1 MPPGL
6 SRDDLPSVADTFTRT
21 LIQFAAIIEQSLASL
36 PDTEPVAY
44 LSWVAS
50 LENTT
55 AETRRTLQSG
65 VADLGA
71 VGVATGIL
79 QDHLSELTQ
88 AFRAPSLQASPIS
101 ARGLSLL
108 LARIVGFLYGS
119 FHYLEEVARE
129 QQLQQIGDRCA
140 FLAVRVSEAAQR
152 GIPYPSPAGY
162 APSLAALANWAHTS
176 NLPPVSVRRPGDS
189 GYALREGEMQ
199 LPRDAERDLE
209 ISTPVLRPE
218 AAGVPADR
226 TYRVWYGTERSPI
239 DPRDPALGFGAVAG
253 TSLNLGSCLV
263 FVPKAHQ
270 VGSLGS
276 SWVVR
281 TLLGRSDDRLKL
293 TLVTPLSRQMFLDNI
308 AGDLARHSGLRSA
321 LVYVHGFNVSF
332 EEAAC
337 RAAQIGADL
346 GVDGITAFYSWASAG
361 TLRGYLQD
369 EESVRL
375 AVDPFLDFLSTLQE
389 AHGLERIDIL
399 AHSMGNRLLAAGIQ
413 RLAASKRSTAI
424 GHIVLA
430 SPDITRSEFNNLFS
444 YYTAVATARTT
455 LYSCSQDKALA
466 VSTKLHSY
474 LRLGA
479 EPPVF
484 ARAGLDTVSASRL
497 PLDLWGHGFVAS
509 ARQVIGDLKQLLW
522 LGAPPAKRNLIAV
535 PDPETAE
542 FWVLPDSA

>member
-1 MPPGL
+1 MSQGL
-6 SRDDLPSVADTFTRT
+6 ARDDLPDLAGKFVRT
-21 LIQFAAIIEQSLASL
+21 LMQLAAILEQSMGSL
-36 PDTEPVAY
+36 PEGERASR
-44 LSWVAS
+44 LRWVAS
-50 LENTT
+50 LENDTV
-55 AETRRTLQSG
+55 EIRRTLLSE
-65 VADLGA
+65 VAGLGA
-71 VGVATGIL
+71 AGVATGML
-79 QDHLSELTQ
+79 EDHLGALTQ
-88 AFRAPSLQASPIS
+88 AFRAPSLQANKIS
-101 ARGLSLL
+101 ARALSLL
-108 LARIVGFLYGS
+108 VARVMAFLHGS
-119 FHYLEEVARE
+119 LSYVEEVALE
-129 QQLQQIGDRCA
+129 HHLQEIADRCG
-140 FLAVRVSEAAQR
+140 FLAGLVSAAATREA
-152 GIPYPSPAGY
+152 PYASPARY
-162 APSLAALANWAHTS
+162 SSAVAAIAKWAHTS
-176 NLPPVSVRRPGDS
+176 NLPPALTKSLG
-189 GYALREGEMQ
+189 GYALRGGEML
-199 LPRDAERDLE
+199 LPRDQDRPVE

-218 AAGVPADR
+218 AAGAPADR

-276 SWVVR
+276 SWIMQ

-293 TLVTPLSRQMFLDNI
+293 TLVTPLVRQTFLDSI
-308 AGDLARHSGLRSA
+308 AADLARHSGLRSA

-332 EEAAC
+332 EEAAR
-337 RAAQIGADL
+337 RAAQIGSDL

-361 TLRGYLQD
+361 TVRGYLQD

-375 AVDPFLDFLSTLQE
+375 AVDPFLEFLSALQE
-389 AHGLERIDIL
+389 VHGLERIDIL
-399 AHSMGNRLLAAGIQ
+399 AHSMGNRLLAAAIE
-413 RLAASKRSTAI
+413 RLAAAKRSTAI

-430 SPDITRSEFNNLFS
+430 SPDITRTEFNNLFS
-444 YYTAVATARTT
+444 FYTSVATARTT

-484 ARAGLDTVSASRL
+484 SRMGLDTVSASRV

-509 ARQVIGDLKQLLW
+509 AKEVIGDLKQLLW
-522 LGAPPAKRNLIAV
+522 LGSPPARRNLIAV

-542 FWVLPDSA
+542 FWILPGSA

>member
-1 MPPGL
+1 MSQGL
-6 SRDDLPSVADTFTRT
+6 ARDDLPDVADKFVRT
-21 LIQFAAIIEQSLASL
+21 LIQLAAILEQSLSSL
-36 PDTEPVAY
+36 PEGKRASR
-44 LSWVAS
+44 LGWVAS
-50 LENTT
+50 LENDTV
-55 AETRRTLQSG
+55 EIRRTLLSE

-71 VGVATGIL
+71 AGVATGIL
-79 QDHLSELTQ
+79 EDHLRALTE
-88 AFRAPSLQASPIS
+88 AFRAPSLQAIKIS
-101 ARGLSLL
+101 ARALSLL
-108 LARIVGFLYGS
+108 LARVMGFLYGS
-119 FHYLEEVARE
+119 LSYVEEVALE
-129 QQLQQIGDRCA
+129 HHLQEIADRCG
-140 FLAVRVSEAAQR
+140 F
-152 GIPYPSPAGY
+152 
-162 APSLAALANWAHTS
+162 LAALISTAATREGPFASPAKYADSVAALAKWARTS
-176 NLPPVSVRRPGDS
+176 RLPPALPKRLGDS
-189 GYALREGEMQ
+189 GYALRGGEMQ
-199 LPRDAERDLE
+199 LPRDQDRPIE

-276 SWVVR
+276 SWIMR

-293 TLVTPLSRQMFLDNI
+293 TLITPLVRQTFLDSI
-308 AGDLARHSGLRSA
+308 AADLARHSGLRSA

-332 EEAAC
+332 EEAAR
-337 RAAQIGADL
+337 RAAQIGSDL

-361 TLRGYLQD
+361 TVRGYLQD

-375 AVDPFLDFLSTLQE
+375 AVDPFLEFLSSLQE
-389 AHGLERIDIL
+389 VHGLERIDIL
-399 AHSMGNRLLAAGIQ
+399 AHSMGNRLLAAAIE
-413 RLAASKRSTAI
+413 RLAAAKRSTAI
-424 GHIVLA
+424 GHVVLA
-430 SPDITRSEFNNLFS
+430 SPDITRTEFNSLFS
-444 YYTAVATARTT
+444 FYTSVATARTT

-484 ARAGLDTVSASRL
+484 SRAGLDTVSASRI

-509 ARQVIGDLKQLLW
+509 AKEVIGDLKQLLW
-522 LGAPPAKRNLIAV
+522 LGSPPARRNLIAV

-542 FWVLPDSA
+542 FWILPGSV